1 MEHKKEPLA
10 ETIEKALEA
19 KLEAMK
25 AAPCKITPEAMEAM
39 LDPAR
44 EANTALNE
52 AMAAYENDLDT
63 RRAVLDKQAEDLDAK
78 IKTLKAQI
86 STLESQSREAA
97 SRGDLDAAVDLDE
110 KAESLRKQLSTASRK
125 RRIATS
131 TELKGDADLFKA
143 ITTAKKAYE
152 EAEAIGQK
160 YVRAAKAVVDEWAEF
175 FKKLQANTK
184 FVGRYGPHMDGRRF
198 DQIDHHFNAEFY
210 ARMAEKQEAEDQER
224 KEAWEAEKARRRS
237 MGNFF
242 AP

>member
-1 MEHKKEPLA
+1 METTTKAIPQA
-10 ETIEKALEA
+10 VEKALEA
-19 KLEAMK
+19 RLEAMK
-25 AAPCKITPEAMEAM
+25 AHPCKITPEAMEAM

-44 EANTALNE
+44 EACTVLNE
-52 AMAAYENDLDT
+52 AMAAYENDLTT
-63 RRAVLDKQAEDLDAK
+63 RRAALDKQATDLDAK
-78 IKTLKAQI
+78 IDTLKGQI
-86 STLESQSREAA
+86 NALEGQSREAA
-97 SRGDLDAAVDLDE
+97 SRGDLDAAADLDE
-110 KAESLRKQLSTASRK
+110 KAESLRKQLSTISRK

-210 ARMAEKQEAEDQER
+210 ARMAEKQAAEEQER
-224 KEAWEAEKARRRS
+224 KEAWEAEKARRRA
-237 MGNFF
+237 MGNF
-242 AP
+242 